1 MKLPVK
7 KLILL
12 PLLSTLAFADYTQY
26 KPSEDFAKY
35 FTKQNCSQ
43 VLDKFYYINCYDYNY
58 KGTKAVAY
66 KLEADNLKGEQIK
79 NALTLKMIQI
89 FLKNTALLGVI
100 IKIVV
105 MIEDTLFLMP
115 Q

>member
-1 MKLPVK
+1 MK
-7 KLILL
+7 KLIILSLL
-12 PLLSTLAFADYTQY
+12 TTLALADYTQY

-43 VLDKFYYINCYDYNY
+43 VLDKFYYLNCYDYNY

-66 KLEADNLKGEQIK
+66 KLEAENLKGEQIK
-79 NALTLKMIQI
+79 KAHALKMIQI
-89 FLKNTALLGVI
+89 YLKNTALHGVI
-100 IKIVV
+100 IKTAV
-105 MIEDTLFLMP
+105 MIEGILFLML

>member
-1 MKLPVK
+1 MK
-7 KLILL
+7 KLIILS
-12 PLLSTLAFADYTQY
+12 LLSTLAFADYTQY

-43 VLDKFYYINCYDYNY
+43 VLDKFYYINCYDYSL

-66 KLEADNLKGEQIK
+66 RLEADNLKGEQIK
-79 NALTLKMIQI
+79 KRPRFEDDTI
-89 FLKNTALLGVI
+89 FLKNTAPHGVI
-100 IKIVV
+100 IKTAVTTG
-105 MIEDTLFLMP
+105 DTLFLML

>member
-1 MKLPVK
+1 MK
-7 KLILL
+7 KLMIL
-12 PLLSTLAFADYTQY
+12 PLLATLAFADYTQY

-43 VLDKFYYINCYDYNY
+43 VLDKFYYLNCYDYNY

-66 KLEADNLKGEQIK
+66 KLEAENLKGEQIK
-79 NALTLKMIQI
+79 NAHALKMIQI
-89 FLKNTALLGVI
+89 YLKNTALHGVI
-100 IKIVV
+100 IKTAVTTG
-105 MIEDTLFLMP
+105 DTLFLML